1 MKCFLLVLSSLF
13 IYSVQGQKFALLDKR
28 LAQPIKYTEHVS
40 QKDKF
45 DGLFPVETKSLSQFL
60 SALEEISDK
69 LGIKGSLGKV
79 KQYKIGCT
87 KFTGLAVSLASGE
100 RLDYV
105 ITSEC
110 GDIKVSMHLSDA
122 KISNANNAFFINTWI
137 KYIKSSMK

>member
-1 MKCFLLVLSSLF
+1 MKYFLLILSSFF
-13 IYSVQGQKFALLDKR
+13 IFSVQAQKFALLDKR
-28 LAQPIKYTEHVS
+28 LAQPIKYTDHVT
-40 QKDKF
+40 QTDKF
-45 DGLFPVETKSLSQFL
+45 DGFFPVEKKSLTQFL
-60 SALEEISDK
+60 TALEEISKK
-69 LGIKGSLGKV
+69 LETKGPLGTV

-87 KFTGLAVSLASGE
+87 KFTGLTVSLASGA

-110 GDIKVSMHLSDA
+110 GDIKVSMHLSNA